1 MLFMLECVKMKKS
14 KYAKNIKNIKVSMR
28 LLKMFIEKRNI

>member
-1 MLFMLECVKMKKS
+1 MKKS

-28 LLKMFIEKRNI
+28 LLKMFIEKSNI

>member
-1 MLFMLECVKMKKS
+1 MRKS

-28 LLKMFIEKRNI
+28 LLRMFIEKKNI

>member
-1 MLFMLECVKMKKS
+1 MKKS
-14 KYAKNIKNIKVSMR
+14 KYAKNIKNIKNIKVSMR

>member
-1 MLFMLECVKMKKS
+1 MEKS